1 MRHTIALLMLVI
13 TSIQSSLALDEKP
26 TVTSDQTG
34 LHLRAQLKARE
45 STLISSEMNAR
56 VSQLKLHDGE
66 RFSAGQI
73 LVSFHCTLEEAQL
86 SKTRATL
93 EKKIKT
99 YEVNQR
105 LEKLSSIGALE
116 LAVSKAE
123 ADEAKA
129 DVQVAQ
135 AVLDRCVIKAPFS
148 GKVAEIIARPYQS
161 VRVGDPLLEILDD
174 KTLEVEFMAPSRTL
188 LKLKPG
194 KHFRV
199 TLDETTKTYEA
210 EIIRLGGKVD
220 PVSQTIKVYGRI
232 IDKTDELLPG
242 MSGAVELTSAQ

>member
-13 TSIQSSLALDEKP
+13 PSIQSSLALDEKP
-26 TVTSDQTG
+26 ADTSGQTE

-56 VSQLKLHDGE
+56 VSQLKLHDGD
-66 RFSAGQI
+66 RISTGQL
-73 LVSFHCTLEEAQL
+73 LVSFHCSLEEAQL
-86 SKTRATL
+86 SKTHATL

-135 AVLDRCVIKAPFS
+135 AILDRCVIKAPFS
-148 GKVAEIIARPYQS
+148 GKVAEIIARPYQF

-174 KTLEVEFMAPSRTL
+174 KTLEVEFMAPSHAL

-194 KHFRV
+194 NHFRV
-199 TLDETTKTYEA
+199 TLDETAKTYEA

-220 PVSQTIKVYGRI
+220 PVSQTIKVYGHI
-232 IDKTDELLPG
+232 IDKTGELLPG
-242 MSGAVELTSAQ
+242 MSGAVELTTAQ